1 MVLYALT
8 GEEHDNCEKLMPVNQ
23 FMHFI

>member
-8 GEEHDNCEKLMPVNQ
+8 GEEHDTGEKLMPVNQ
-23 FMHFI
+23 LMHFI